1 MSYLMSW
8 ERDTHSAKWESIQDD
23 YSTPFEYETDEEEIS
38 LEKLMEMEMEI
49 EEMELEEEFD

>member
-1 MSYLMSW
+1 MTYLMSW

-38 LEKLMEMEMEI
+38 LEKLIEMEI
-49 EEMELEEEFD
+49 EEMELEEEFE